1 MKRVVNVLLGAC
13 LGLAASVACD
23 ATVVAAQESAAAVN
37 MPPKILVINREVL
50 KPGKGGAAHQKTE
63 SAFVRA
69 MAAAKDTTYY
79 LGMDAVSGASR
90 SLFFSGYDSFAAWE
104 KEALAEQKN
113 AALSAALDR
122 AAAADGDLLQ
132 SYETGMY
139 FLRDDYSLNP
149 GTDLPHVRY
158 FEIGVFHVK
167 PGHDE
172 DWSSI
177 MKLVKDAYAKVPGV
191 QWAMY
196 ERVYGGPDHYFIYV
210 TPMKSAAEID
220 NNFANG
226 PKFVEAI
233 GKAGMKQLNN
243 LMAESIDQDDLNL
256 FALNP
261 AISYVGPE
269 TIKGDPTF
277 WKPVPAAEPKKKPA
291 KAAQ

>member
-1 MKRVVNVLLGAC
+1 MKRIVNLLLGAC
-13 LGLAASVACD
+13 LCMGA
-23 ATVVAAQESAAAVN
+23 ATVAVAQNNAGISA
-37 MPPKILVINREVL
+37 PPKVLVINREVL
-50 KPGKGGAAHQKTE
+50 KPGKSGSPHQRTE
-63 SAFVRA
+63 SAFLRA

-79 LGMDAVSGASR
+79 LGMDAISGPSR
-90 SLFFSGYDSFAAWE
+90 SLFFTGYDSFADWE

-122 AAAADGDLLQ
+122 AAVADGDLLQ
-132 SYETGMY
+132 SYETSMY

-149 GTDLPHVRY
+149 GTELAHDRY

-172 DWSSI
+172 DWTTI
-177 MKLVKDAYAKVPGV
+177 MNLVKGAYAKVPGV

-196 ERVYGGPDHYFIYV
+196 QRAYGGPENYFIYI

-220 NNFANG
+220 SNFANG
-226 PKFVEAI
+226 PKFVEAM
-233 GKAGMKQLNN
+233 GKDGMKTLSS
-243 LMAESIDQDDLNL
+243 LMAESVDQAEINL

-269 TIKGDPTF
+269 MIKADPTF
-277 WKPVPAAEPKKKPA
+277 WKAAPAAESKKKA
-291 KAAQ
+291 EKAAQ

>member
-1 MKRVVNVLLGAC
+1 MKRVVTVLFAAC
-13 LGLAASVACD
+13 LCFAAATA
-23 ATVVAAQESAAAVN
+23 ATVAAAQESAG
-37 MPPKILVINREVL
+37 MSTPPKVLVIQREVL
-50 KPGKGGAAHQKTE
+50 KPGKGGAPHQKTE

-79 LGMDAVSGASR
+79 LGMDAISGPSR
-90 SLFFSGYDSFAAWE
+90 SLFFTGYGSFAEWE

-122 AAAADGDLLQ
+122 AAVADGDLLQ
-132 SYETGMY
+132 SYETSM
-139 FLRDDYSLNP
+139 FVLRDDYSLNAA
-149 GTDLPHVRY
+149 TDLAHDRY

-196 ERVYGGPDHYFIYV
+196 ERVYGGPDHYFIYI
-210 TPMKSAAEID
+210 TPLKSAAEID
-220 NNFANG
+220 TNFANG

-233 GKAGMKQLNN
+233 GKDGMKQLNS
-243 LMAESIDQDDLNL
+243 LLAESVDQDELNL

-261 AISYVGPE
+261 AISYVRPE
-269 TIKGDPTF
+269 MIKADPTF
-277 WKPVPAAEPKKKPA
+277 WKPAPAAESKKKA
-291 KAAQ
+291 TQ